1 MKMGGAGSVSN
12 MGQGFSKSAGQKVLL
27 RKSLFRGGFGVFPG
41 RECDEEHLD
50 KFYPLMGVK
59 TL

>member
-1 MKMGGAGSVSN
+1 MKMAGVGAVSN
-12 MGQGFSKSAGQKVLL
+12 TGRGFVKSAGQRVLL
-27 RKSLFRGGFGVFPG
+27 GKSLFRGGFDVFPG

-50 KFYPLMGVK
+50 KFYPRMGVK